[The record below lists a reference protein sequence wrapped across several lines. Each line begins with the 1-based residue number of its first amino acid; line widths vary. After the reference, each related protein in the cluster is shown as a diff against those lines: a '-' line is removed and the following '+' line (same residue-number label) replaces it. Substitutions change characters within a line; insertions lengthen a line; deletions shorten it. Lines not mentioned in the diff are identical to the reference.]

1 MGRDQSNVR
10 EKKKQTDFQKKKGR
24 NNRIDRIVMPFIKSC
39 NSVDWMQRGGETEG
53 GRKKRKR
60 DKKKKRENQVGL

>member
-1 MGRDQSNVR
+1 MKKKRRNRQTDR
-10 EKKKQTDFQKKKGR
+10 EKKQKTKYEEKRR

-53 GRKKRKR
+53 GGKRQQ
-60 DKKKKRENQVGL
+60 RER